1 MAVVVD
7 LLIVALI
14 LGMTWALMSE
24 GLWGAAL
31 MFFNIL
37 FATLVAF
44 NFYETLAQL
53 IVDNA
58 GDWASGFADT
68 FCLAVLFLVTVVIL
82 RLTTETLGPAMVRFP
97 TPVYHLG
104 RIGFGLAAAALT
116 TAFLLVLFETAPVQK
131 RLFGTIGFDTKP
143 PFGLGLDR
151 RLLAFVQ
158 YTTGYPFARYGSEQL
173 DPHREFGDA

>member
-7 LLIVALI
+7 LLIVAVI

-37 FATLVAF
+37 FSALIAF

-58 GDWASGFADT
+58 GEWATGFADT
-68 FCLAVLFLVTVVIL
+68 FCLSVLFLVTLILL
-82 RLTTETLGPAMVRFP
+82 RLTTATLGPAMVRFP
-97 TPVYHLG
+97 SP
-104 RIGFGLAAAALT
+104 
-116 TAFLLVLFETAPVQK
+116 
-131 RLFGTIGFDTKP
+131 
-143 PFGLGLDR
+143 
-151 RLLAFVQ
+151 
-158 YTTGYPFARYGSEQL
+158 
-173 DPHREFGDA
+173 